1 MLLLRTSSR
10 ASAQGAEPRPA
21 RSPSRAAP
29 SRVARILVALAQARP
44 SGLIELTHR
53 SPFELLVATI
63 LSAQCTDKRVNEV
76 TPVLFRRY
84 PEPRDFADAKV
95 SELEQIIRSTGFFKA
110 KTRNVIAC
118 ARQLTE
124 RFNGQVPR
132 TMDEL
137 VTLPGVGRKTANVV
151 LGHAVAAPAV
161 IVDTHVI
168 RVSERLGL
176 SRSSDPEQIEK
187 DLQRMIPRPQWTTAS
202 QQLLLH
208 GRYVCTARRP
218 TCSRCVIYRECAWKG
233 KPRL

>member
-1 MLLLRTSSR
+1 M
-10 ASAQGAEPRPA
+10 
-21 RSPSRAAP
+21 
-29 SRVARILVALAQARP
+29 
-44 SGLIELTHR
+44 ELTHR

-76 TPVLFRRY
+76 TPALFRRY
-84 PEPRDFADAKV
+84 PAPRDFADAKV

-110 KTRNVIAC
+110 KARHVIAC
-118 ARQLTE
+118 AKHLTE

-151 LGHAVAAPAV
+151 LGNVFASPAV

-176 SRSSDPEQIEK
+176 SRSSDPERIEL
-187 DLQRMIPRPQWTTAS
+187 DLQRLIPRLQWTTAS
-202 QQLLLH
+202 QRLLLH

-218 TCSRCVIYRECAWKG
+218 NCSHCAIYRDCAWKG
-233 KPRL
+233 KQRL

>member
-1 MLLLRTSSR
+1 MLMLRTSSR
-10 ASAQGAEPRPA
+10 ASAQRAESRTA
-21 RSPSRAAP
+21 HGRSRAAA
-29 SRVARILVALAQARP
+29 SRVARILVGLAQARP
-44 SGLIELTHR
+44 SGVIELTHR
-53 SPFELLVATI
+53 SPFQLLVATI

-84 PEPRDFADAKV
+84 PKPRDIADAKV

-110 KTRNVIAC
+110 KARHVMAC

-151 LGHAVAAPAV
+151 LGNAFAAPAV

-176 SRSSDPEQIEK
+176 SRSSDPEQIEM

-233 KPRL
+233 KQRL